1 MPQCPYCNLKP
12 TKKGFIAHKQECYNR
27 LYIELAAGKR
37 QKLSHSFTNSRFV
50 SESLSAQPSTSTSS
64 FFPAPSSLLSQSGNQ
79 CNDYYED
86 INDYDFG
93 YSYTDNGTPE
103 HNDAHDD
110 YNEVDINQY
119 IRPLENDRRNLDVT
133 DGTDQ
138 ENNTP
143 GLDTIEGAGIVS
155 SIVRTSEINS
165 VFDMRDIS
173 SQKLSLNELLS
184 LRLLEIIN
192 RFHLSDA
199 CYEEL
204 IAWANDII
212 TVVSGYQNVSS
223 SVYFYQILSPHRT
236 QNVLEM
242 IYPVKEQH
250 YDICKQGC
258 HLFMTDEL
266 TECWN
271 DKCKLARYKNIT
283 EKKAYATMLYLPI
296 ADQLATFIAH
306 SLTRQL
312 LRNKATSSGEIRN
325 IFDGSVVKEKYFG
338 DNDLVCVL
346 YVDGFCPYIH
356 SVVSM
361 TIVHLVLMN
370 LPDDKMYKNENML
383 QASIIP
389 TSSHDDNLDSFLAPL
404 IQEMKQLESRG
415 IDVLCDDGVE
425 RHYTANLVMATGDI
439 PGCANLCHHSGH
451 MSYYASLRGSEHN
464 IKSPSPF
471 TELKSFSGSGP
482 FFFGCDE
489 MHLYGCNIGPGV
501 FAWLTNPILR
511 APYLLNKAQKISV
524 SNAIKKSI
532 PTWPGTFEGII
543 KDVMNTTKDSR
554 AVDFIALLQYV
565 VPTIVIDQLEATNC
579 PKEAISALACLVK
592 ACSLSLSWKITTADI
607 ESINEA
613 VKSWHNY
620 AVDNISKSLQTVCLH
635 YLHHVPEVFR
645 LYGPLRG
652 IGARCMER
660 SVGLFD
666 KMIKSTKSPGVN
678 AGNQLKMVAASR
690 FQTRTNKQEIIEL
703 EGVDPEATRSQV
715 IYYGDRTSNEPEL
728 WGPHLAEM
736 TTDDF
741 ADTYNLTH
749 YLRNYWA
756 RVRKVLPG
764 SLPLLKK
771 NIHVGKCLN
780 FNEISYDCKLPL
792 RTEKH
797 GTFIKL
803 ELPVDKNAYGGLA
816 SEDRSEPR
824 VFFGEALLF
833 LLISTWTDTLFGK
846 S

>member
-1 MPQCPYCNLKP
+1 
-12 TKKGFIAHKQECYNR
+12 
-27 LYIELAAGKR
+27 
-37 QKLSHSFTNSRFV
+37 
-50 SESLSAQPSTSTSS
+50 
-64 FFPAPSSLLSQSGNQ
+64 
-79 CNDYYED
+79 
-86 INDYDFG
+86 
-93 YSYTDNGTPE
+93 
-103 HNDAHDD
+103 
-110 YNEVDINQY
+110 
-119 IRPLENDRRNLDVT
+119 
-133 DGTDQ
+133 
-138 ENNTP
+138 
-143 GLDTIEGAGIVS
+143 
-155 SIVRTSEINS
+155 
-165 VFDMRDIS
+165 
-173 SQKLSLNELLS
+173 
-184 LRLLEIIN
+184 
-192 RFHLSDA
+192 
-199 CYEEL
+199 
-204 IAWANDII
+204 
-212 TVVSGYQNVSS
+212 
-223 SVYFYQILSPHRT
+223 
-236 QNVLEM
+236 
-242 IYPVKEQH
+242 
-250 YDICKQGC
+250 
-258 HLFMTDEL
+258 
-266 TECWN
+266 
-271 DKCKLARYKNIT
+271 
-283 EKKAYATMLYLPI
+283 MLYLPI

-306 SLTRQL
+306 SPTRQL
-312 LRNKATSSGEIRN
+312 LRNKATSSGEIRI

-346 YVDGFCPYIH
+346 YVDGFRPYIH
-356 SVVSM
+356 SVVSI

-415 IDVLCDDGVE
+415 IDVLCDNGVE

-439 PGCANLCHHSGH
+439 PGCASLCHHSGH
-451 MSYYASLRGSEHN
+451 MSYYGCRICLIKGQRLESPKSVSRRESNDTSSAGYGMYFPGEAGPPRLEYDFRTGDKEHN

-471 TELKSFSGSGP
+471 TELQSFSGSGP

-620 AVDNISKSLQTVCLH
+620 TVDNIPKNLQTVCLH
-635 YLHHVPEVFR
+635 YLHHVPEVLR

-666 KMIKSTKSPGVN
+666 KMIKSTKIPGVN

-749 YLRNYWA
+749 YLRNYWV

-771 NIHVGKCLN
+771 NIHVGKRLN

-803 ELPVDKNAYGGLA
+803 ELPVDMNAYGGLA

-833 LLISTWTDTLFGK
+833 FWSSVHGG
-846 S
+846 